1 MVSKYVRLWTLAL
14 ALVVIGAGVTLATGF
29 FGDLEKFRA
38 PENAALIQ

>member
-1 MVSKYVRLWTLAL
+1 MIRGELAPHNM
-14 ALVVIGAGVTLATGF
+14 GF